1 MKSTKYDKWLS
12 ELQNEILLLEHT
24 GIEPLARMRHTL
36 PLISGVLNDIRKE
49 VLANGF
55 ESQEAEIH
63 FFKHVKPQIYALQIY
78 EADLCAITMSE
89 PVGTTEMRHAYY
101 EQELLYLTR
110 FFRIH
115 AFYYQYYKTGAAMLD
130 NPYFTL
136 AGKPSDI
143 PILDIVIDPGF
154 TTPLDYLFAKFI
166 AAERMQ
172 EHLLDQLNST
182 VRPTLKTKPGP
193 ALRWTGEAINLV
205 EIAYS
210 IWLTGQ
216 LNDGNATI
224 TDIVLWLEQHLAVN
238 IGVPNARWAQ
248 ITARKTSSPTK
259 YLDRMREAIQ
269 QRLDQEQGHRDRKRN
284 ARRTN

>member
-1 MKSTKYDKWLS
+1 MKFTKYDKWLS

-24 GIEPLARMRHTL
+24 SIEPLARMRHTL

-49 VLANGF
+49 VLDNAF
-55 ESQEAEIH
+55 ESPEAEIH
-63 FFKHVKPQIYALQIY
+63 FFKHTKPNIYALQIY
-78 EADLCAITMSE
+78 EADLCAITMNE

-101 EQELLYLTR
+101 EQELLYITR
-110 FFRIH
+110 LFRIH
-115 AFYYQYYKTGAAMLD
+115 AFHYQYYKTGAAMLD
-130 NPYFTL
+130 TPYFTL

-143 PILDIVIDPGF
+143 HILDIVIDPGF

-166 AAERMQ
+166 AAERLQ
-172 EHLLDQLNST
+172 EYLLGQLNST
-182 VRPTLKTKPGP
+182 QRPLKTKPGP
-193 ALRWTGEAINLV
+193 TLRWTGEAINLV
-205 EIAYS
+205 EIAYG

-284 ARRTN
+284 ARRTS